1 MPLFSPQN
9 TLILVALADE
19 LPRSLLPDWRIVY
32 TGVGKV
38 NAAITIEREIASQRP
53 EMIINFGT
61 AGSLSPD
68 HQGIVEVGQFYQR
81 DMDVRGLGFA
91 LGQTPFEDNVPIDF
105 GRQGL
110 TCGTGDSFVTAP
122 PELSTDLVD
131 MEAYALAKS
140 AHDHQIDFYCFK
152 YISDQADDAATTS
165 WQDNVPKGAALFVKM
180 LTKE

>member
-19 LPRSLLPDWRIVY
+19 LPRSLVPDWRIVY

-38 NAAITIEREIASQRP
+38 NATITIEREIASQRP

-110 TCGTGDSFVTAP
+110 TCGTGDSFVTAQ

-140 AHDHQIDFYCFK
+140 AHDHQIDFYSVS
-152 YISDQADDAATTS
+152 YTH
-165 WQDNVPKGAALFVKM
+165 
-180 LTKE
+180 LTLPTKA